1 MKVAQH
7 GAPPARKR
15 GTRNTM
21 ARRRRRLLLGLV
33 VPSTSEARLY
43 GVDTSGCAQY
53 LNKTLAPI
61 EAPMH
66 RITSFGDA
74 AALVEELFAFYH
86 CKHVYLDVGTNVG
99 MQIRKLYQPANFSRA
114 SIRPTFRHFFG
125 RSPLCSGVCAIGMEP
140 NPEHARRLNSLETNM
155 RRAGA
160 GVLYLPVAASD
171 STHANLTFRRAGS
184 DHHAADCDRDAV
196 SFSAAARE
204 RVPRSSAKDKRQ
216 EADGAGGGGVRVQS
230 IDLSRL
236 IELIGARLRGGGAR
250 AVNGRAPSLVMKL
263 DTEGHE
269 AAVVP
274 HLIRERVALCAV
286 DFMSI
291 EWHERLPALD
301 AGMRRGA
308 RAARAQLS
316 AALSR
321 GGSTSI
327 SCPTGRAPAK
337 VSTMDDETYRF
348 PKYTDNLAWPNRT
361 LLCGAKL

>member
-1 MKVAQH
+1 
-7 GAPPARKR
+7 
-15 GTRNTM
+15 
-21 ARRRRRLLLGLV
+21 
-33 VPSTSEARLY
+33 
-43 GVDTSGCAQY
+43 
-53 LNKTLAPI
+53 
-61 EAPMH
+61 
-66 RITSFGDA
+66 
-74 AALVEELFAFYH
+74 
-86 CKHVYLDVGTNVG
+86 

-204 RVPRSSAKDKRQ
+204 RVPRSSGKDKRQ

-327 SCPTGRAPAK
+327 SCPTGRAPARFPRWTMRRIASRSTRTTWRGPTGRSCVVQNYSTFDLSHRT
-337 VSTMDDETYRF
+337 VSTSAPRSTHHA
-348 PKYTDNLAWPNRT
+348 AWPSGTT
-361 LLCGAKL
+361 LAAAMCYSRG